1 MSKLSNNSDDDENIF
16 QYHHEDTDD
25 FDLRFQSN
33 KENVLAAF
41 GYFFK
46 ECENLMNV
54 VFKVVFGK
62 MQVSQQEMIN

>member
-33 KENVLAAF
+33 TENVLAVF